1 MLRSNEMF
9 INSNK
14 TEIMIFS
21 NKKFISDFPFVL
33 NYNDVDAPSE
43 PDTWNHFLKSHNN
56 LVTQQKLTFIHTI
69 FYGYSTVHFSDFQIL
84 SAKVHYQLRNS
95 DNFSVCRTNSIF
107 IKKMPLIVHY

>member
-56 LVTQQKLTFIHTI
+56 LVTQQKLTFIERQWPVGKPLEP
-69 FYGYSTVHFSDFQIL
+69 FPFL
-84 SAKVHYQLRNS
+84 S
-95 DNFSVCRTNSIF
+95 
-107 IKKMPLIVHY
+107 